1 MVFLSLSWVLL
12 EVQSGPRFKLMHPHK
27 PSLSYLYPLHLLSLS
42 LLSPEFL
49 ELQETLG
56 HQPSQ
61 PRWLTCSLISAV
73 LPLQLA

>member
-1 MVFLSLSWVLL
+1 MYFLSLSQVLL
-12 EVQSGPRFKLMHPHK
+12 EVNQSGPRFKLMHPHK

-56 HQPSQ
+56 H
-61 PRWLTCSLISAV
+61 
-73 LPLQLA
+73 